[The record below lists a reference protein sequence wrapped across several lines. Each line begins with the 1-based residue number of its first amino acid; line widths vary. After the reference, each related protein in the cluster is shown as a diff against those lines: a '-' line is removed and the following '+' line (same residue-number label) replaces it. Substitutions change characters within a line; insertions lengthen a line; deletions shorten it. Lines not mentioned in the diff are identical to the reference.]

1 MNNIKI
7 SANRSFGVVF
17 FFVFL
22 IIGIYFFLKHSHFS
36 FVIFG
41 ISTIFLILGIFNS
54 KLLFPFNYVWFK
66 FGVLLSRIMSPI
78 ILGLVFFLVVT
89 PIAIIAKVFGKD
101 FLRLNKKKNKK
112 KTTYW
117 IVEKDINKSMKDQF

>member
-7 SANRSFGVVF
+7 STNRSFGVVF

-54 KLLFPFNYVWFK
+54 KLLFPFNYVSFK

-89 PIAIIAKVFGKD
+89 PIAIIAKVFRKD

-112 KTTYW
+112 KATYW
-117 IVEKDINKSMKDQF
+117 ITEKDINKSMKDQF

>member
-7 SANRSFGVVF
+7 STNRSFGVVF

-41 ISTIFLILGIFNS
+41 ISTIFLIMGIFNS

-66 FGVLLSRIMSPI
+66 FGVLLGRIMSPI

-89 PIAIIAKVFGKD
+89 PIAIIAKVFRKD

-112 KTTYW
+112 KATYW